1 MNPRSWLRSSAAR
14 LTLTYSVVVLLL
26 VVALQGTV
34 WWLTRNALENEVR
47 RVMTAELD
55 KLAQAYAQ
63 GDLYFALRSRSDSW
77 GRTGAFYLLVN
88 PALTPMAG
96 NLVAWPRD
104 VVPVHDSEVRFHI
117 AAAGELTSH
126 PVRAHVVMLP
136 GGEWLLV
143 GTDIS
148 EMERALRRFGWA
160 SIWGVIA
167 ITLLIVLVGRWF
179 AAQTTRRVREFS
191 ATCDAIVHSDLSR
204 RLEVRAT
211 GDEFDQ
217 LGRTVNDMLERIE
230 QQAVLLRTT
239 YGSIA
244 HDLRTPLYRLRVR
257 MEEALRNAE
266 LPAESQEIVQP
277 ALAELDRV
285 QRTLATLLEI
295 ARAESGSSLA
305 DGEPVDLAQ
314 LVREMHEL
322 YQPAMQE
329 GGLELRLECNGEAS
343 LSGNRQL
350 LAGALGIER
359 QGVFAVAG
367 VADFDRSGRSE
378 RHRVAA
384 ISGWHHTVEQIDP
397 AGDRLQQIDRAA
409 DAHQVPWLIDRQFR
423 RGRRGDPV
431 HLLGRLTDAQ
441 PPDRKAFKIHHG
453 EFGRTLSP
461 QRFVQSALHDRE

>member
-350 LAGALGIER
+350 LAQLIANLLENALKHAAGASAVVLSLSSDARAVTLAVSDNGPGMQPGTPSGSGLGLNLVKAIAKLHRGEVVLLDNAPGLRVECRFELAPER
-359 QGVFAVAG
+359 KSSKG
-367 VADFDRSGRSE
+367 
-378 RHRVAA
+378 
-384 ISGWHHTVEQIDP
+384 
-397 AGDRLQQIDRAA
+397 
-409 DAHQVPWLIDRQFR
+409 
-423 RGRRGDPV
+423 
-431 HLLGRLTDAQ
+431 
-441 PPDRKAFKIHHG
+441 
-453 EFGRTLSP
+453 
-461 QRFVQSALHDRE
+461 

>member
-34 WWLTRNALENEVR
+34 WLLTRNALENEVR

-77 GRTGAFYLLVN
+77 GRTGAVYLLVN
-88 PALTPMAG
+88 PSLTPMAG

-143 GTDIS
+143 GTDTS

-160 SIWGVIA
+160 SIWGVLA

-191 ATCDAIVHSDLSR
+191 TTCDAIVHSDLSR
-204 RLEVRAT
+204 RLEVRGK

-257 MEEALRNAE
+257 MEEALRQAE
-266 LPAESQEIVQP
+266 LPPESQEIVQP

-322 YQPAMQE
+322 YQPAMQDS
-329 GGLELRLECNGEAS
+329 GLELRLDSADEAS

-350 LAGALGIER
+350 LAQLIANLLENALKHASGGSTVVLALRSDAQSVTLTVSDNGPGMQPGTPSGSGLGLNLVKAIAKLHRGE
-359 QGVFAVAG
+359 VAMHDNAPG
-367 VADFDRSGRSE
+367 LRVECRFELVARKGPGRSQP
-378 RHRVAA
+378 
-384 ISGWHHTVEQIDP
+384 T
-397 AGDRLQQIDRAA
+397 AG
-409 DAHQVPWLIDRQFR
+409 
-423 RGRRGDPV
+423 
-431 HLLGRLTDAQ
+431 
-441 PPDRKAFKIHHG
+441 
-453 EFGRTLSP
+453 
-461 QRFVQSALHDRE
+461 